1 MKTALT
7 HLLLMGIL
15 LLNGGAGCFNKT
27 TEPQPQAGYCKKIIV
42 SEDGDETE
50 YEFDGQGHLRQL
62 FGQSVSSYYK
72 DPYNFKLQ
80 WKFDDF
86 NIQLDRGNVAW
97 GYKIMDGAKNGF
109 ENTKY
114 PTDRG
119 KGQKI
124 ESLLSFGYEGN
135 DTATEINEKYTYDAN
150 GNCVKVVGEGRVD
163 FSSLLKYTTDI
174 KYYPNKPTP
183 FAGNPFQWLIE
194 QAWSG
199 GGHTNSH
206 LTESEKKTY
215 KAENDVH
222 LSEGQVEV
230 IYSYT
235 YDKQGRVTRIQI
247 NTHEE
252 ANIKAKDTG
261 EVHQTKDTKQKIIT
275 FVYDC

>member
-1 MKTALT
+1 MVVNMGQRYIIHLGLQIREQNSKLFTSKMKSLFFTSFICFLKVGLLTAQT
-7 HLLLMGIL
+7 TTLL
-15 LLNGGAGCFNKT
+15 
-27 TEPQPQAGYCKKIIV
+27 
-42 SEDGDETE
+42 
-50 YEFDGQGHLRQL
+50 
-62 FGQSVSSYYK
+62 
-72 DPYNFKLQ
+72 
-80 WKFDDF
+80 
-86 NIQLDRGNVAW
+86 
-97 GYKIMDGAKNGF
+97 
-109 ENTKY
+109 
-114 PTDRG
+114 
-119 KGQKI
+119 
-124 ESLLSFGYEGN
+124 
-135 DTATEINEKYTYDAN
+135 TYDAN

-215 KAENDVH
+215 KAENDAH

-247 NTHEE
+247 NTHEV